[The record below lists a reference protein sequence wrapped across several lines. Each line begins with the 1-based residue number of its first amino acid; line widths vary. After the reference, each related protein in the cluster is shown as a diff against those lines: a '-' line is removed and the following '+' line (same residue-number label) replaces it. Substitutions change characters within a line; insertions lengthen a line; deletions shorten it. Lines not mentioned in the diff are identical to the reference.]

1 MHTTI
6 KQFFLPEDTS
16 VEVIDLSGLCMPQG
30 EFLPKDFDRYTNLRK
45 IILHGCDK
53 DTVAYVMIQCAY
65 IFGRQITFEADF
77 DWKRDKALLLEPGVY
92 GQEVSLP
99 LSWDFG
105 HHDDFCF
112 QVYGD
117 ECYCNSFKEVIA
129 EGNDICLVVYS
140 PICCRIGDTF
150 DIAISANQ
158 GSWHYHDYATL
169 LLQEVVMQWDSVA
182 IVRVKVLHI
191 GTYKDHLKHAVVA
204 PERYAYSPPETGDE
218 PAQACHYD
226 VGEGI
231 IVVYASSGGGDQWEE
246 HHIMTIDGIDHL
258 VCIEYRDYGLHAVV
272 FGDLVLGRH
281 SMAPS
286 LTQKTKHTRS
296 MYIEQSENQEL

>member
-1 MHTTI
+1 MKKTI
-6 KQFFLPEDTS
+6 VEWPEDTS

-30 EFLPKDFDRYTNLRK
+30 EFLPKDFGRYTNLRK

-77 DWKRDKALLLEPGVY
+77 DWREDKALLLEPGVY

-112 QVYGD
+112 QVYGE

-140 PICCRIGDTF
+140 PICCRVGDTF

-158 GSWHYHDYATL
+158 GSWYYYDYATL

-191 GTYKDHLKHAVVA
+191 GTYKDHLKHTVVV

-218 PAQACHYD
+218 PAQAYHHD

-231 IVVYASSGGGDQWEE
+231 TVVYASKGGGDQWEE
-246 HHIMTIDGIDHL
+246 HHIITIDGIDHL
-258 VCIEYRDYGLHAVV
+258 VCIEYGDYDYHRAVV
-272 FGDLVLGRH
+272 FGDLVLGHH
-281 SMAPS
+281 SMAPY
-286 LTQKTKHTRS
+286 LTQK
-296 MYIEQSENQEL
+296 N